1 MSAVKKVTIGGNTF
15 TIRRFTVWD
24 GVEILGDLQMQFIA
38 PAMGVLDGKE
48 AGTDMA
54 FMAQAM
60 DGIANILRGLPGK
73 RAVEL
78 GKMLI
83 NPDLVVVEIG
93 RDGSK
98 LNDTA
103 MAQAGMTVGDALEL
117 CIEIVMHNYA
127 DFLPRIVARFGP
139 VLSQMAKRL
148 DGSGRTS
155 LPNS

>member
-1 MSAVKKVTIGGNTF
+1 MSAVKKVAIGGNTF
-15 TIRRFTVWD
+15 TIRRFAPWD
-24 GVEILGDLQMQFIA
+24 GLEILGDLQMQFIA
-38 PAMGVLDGKE
+38 PAMGVVDGKE
-48 AGTDMA
+48 AGSDMK

-60 DGIANILRGLPGK
+60 DGVANVLRGLPGK

-83 NPDLVVVEIG
+83 NPELVVVEIG

-98 LNDTA
+98 LNDVA
-103 MAQAGMTVGDALEL
+103 MQQADMTVGDVLEL

-127 DFLPRIVARFGP
+127 DFWPRIVARFGP
-139 VLSQMAKRL
+139 ALSQMAKRL
-148 DGSGRTS
+148 DGSDRTS